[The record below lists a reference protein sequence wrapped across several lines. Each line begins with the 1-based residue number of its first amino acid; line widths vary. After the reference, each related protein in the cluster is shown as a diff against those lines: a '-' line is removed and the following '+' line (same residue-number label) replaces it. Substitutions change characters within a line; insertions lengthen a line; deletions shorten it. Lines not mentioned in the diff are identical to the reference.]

1 MCLNYGRGPCI
12 SAHKTANPIN
22 TDQNHISN
30 RFQPTKDADHKEIR
44 CYPANFNKFLDY
56 IAVELQT
63 HSVNFGSVN
72 VCALG

>member
-44 CYPANFNKFLDY
+44 CYPANFNKFL
-56 IAVELQT
+56 E
-63 HSVNFGSVN
+63 GW
-72 VCALG
+72 

>member
-44 CYPANFNKFLDY
+44 CYPANFNKFLE
-56 IAVELQT
+56 VRP
-63 HSVNFGSVN
+63 
-72 VCALG
+72 ALPSILPKTKNT